1 MAIKFKLIQK
11 NDMKGGKKFY
21 PLVINNGSVGFS
33 KLCAEI
39 AEQSSLTEGD
49 VKNCLDRLS
58 FVLASH
64 LSDGQNVSLGD
75 LGSFGIVAKGDGKE
89 TEEAF
94 NTGRDM
100 RRPSVR
106 YFPGKRIREV
116 QDKATYQRV
125 KLMVDG
131 TTKPAEPTED
141 ENDGPDII

>member
-11 NDMKGGKKFY
+11 SDMKGGKKFY
-21 PLVINNGSVGFS
+21 PQVINNGGVTFT

-58 FVLASH
+58 YVLASH

-75 LGSFGIVAKGDGKE
+75 LGSFGILAKGDGAE
-89 TEEAF
+89 TVEAF
-94 NTGRDM
+94 RTNRDM

-116 QDKATYQRV
+116 QDTATYQRV

-131 TTKPAEPTED
+131 TTQPEEED
-141 ENDGPDII
+141 SEIF